1 MNGITQN
8 LWTKQIT
15 NETLVIDENYGLS
28 AVSIV
33 LNSGT
38 GTFLGGGNLNNAV
51 SSTAIDLVVG
61 QPITLG
67 SNSGAPL
74 DNLTII
80 TTGVVAIIGFQ

>member
-15 NETLVIDENYGLS
+15 NSTLVIDENYGLS

-38 GTFLGGGNLNNAV
+38 GTFLGGGSLNNAV
-51 SSTAIDLVVG
+51 VSSPIDLVIG

-67 SNSGAPL
+67 GNSGVPL
-74 DNLTII
+74 DNLTIT

>member
-15 NETLVIDENYGLS
+15 NSTLVIDENYGLS

-51 SSTAIDLVVG
+51 TSSPIDLVVG

-67 SNSGAPL
+67 GNSGVPL
-74 DNLTII
+74 DNLTIT